1 MNRKFFG
8 LMALALL
15 VAPLAAQAQTLEFY
29 AGISGTSTTLLR
41 WTLGPPD
48 TLPLVS
54 HSFVGSITAS
64 IALNGSASATY
75 TVALNEHGDGGPG
88 PGIQAEN
95 AFSLT
100 GEFGGA
106 GSGYYMGSEGYIQI
120 VTDINGAITGAIV
133 NVNNSDTS
141 YNSFSTAFMIGPTGV
156 DASLF
161 GILSGE
167 DGAGCQAAE
176 LTFSPRYPNGI
187 YTGPNIKN
195 CTVAVDSA
203 KPGHWTVDGATA
215 DQ

>member
-1 MNRKFFG
+1 MPGSTRENISKI
-8 LMALALL
+8 
-15 VAPLAAQAQTLEFY
+15 APLAVQAQTLDFV
-29 AGISGTSTTLLR
+29 AGITGASTTLQK

-64 IALNGSASATY
+64 ITLNGSASATY
-75 TVALNEHGDGGPG
+75 TVTLNEHGDGGSG

-100 GEFGGA
+100 GEFDGA

-120 VTDINGAITGAIV
+120 VTDTNGAITGAIV

-141 YNSFSTAFMIGPTGV
+141 YNSFSTDFMIGPTGV
-156 DASLF
+156 EATLF
-161 GILSGE
+161 GVVPGE
-167 DGAGCQAAE
+167 DGADCQAAE

-195 CTVAVDSA
+195 CTVAVDSV
-203 KPGHWTVDGATA
+203 KPGHWTVDSGTA
-215 DQ
+215 EQ